1 MRICWN
7 WQTGTFEGRVQYCVW
22 VQVPL
27 FAPILFRRNIMF
39 GNPYYNA
46 YSNPID
52 RIDNQMKELEN
63 LKRNYQNS
71 QARPIQN
78 IINTNGSQIDFEA
91 RILSENEKPDEI
103 PIQRKTAFIDLK
115 NGVLSIKDV
124 NGKIEEYKIEIPKTP
139 EQLKIEELERQNK
152 ELLSKLEEKERKGK

>member
-1 MRICWN
+1 
-7 WQTGTFEGRVQYCVW
+7 
-22 VQVPL
+22 
-27 FAPILFRRNIMF
+27 MF

-91 RILSENEKPDEI
+91 RILSENENPDEI

>member
-1 MRICWN
+1 
-7 WQTGTFEGRVQYCVW
+7 
-22 VQVPL
+22 
-27 FAPILFRRNIMF
+27 MF

-91 RILSENEKPDEI
+91 RILSENENPDEI
-103 PIQRKTAFIDLK
+103 PVQRKTAFIDLK

>member
-1 MRICWN
+1 
-7 WQTGTFEGRVQYCVW
+7 
-22 VQVPL
+22 
-27 FAPILFRRNIMF
+27 MF

-52 RIDNQMKELEN
+52 RSYNQMKELEN
-63 LKRNYQNS
+63 LQRNYQNS

-91 RILSENEKPDEI
+91 RILSENENPDEI

-152 ELLSKLEEKERKGK
+152 ELLSKLEEKERKNK

>member
-1 MRICWN
+1 
-7 WQTGTFEGRVQYCVW
+7 
-22 VQVPL
+22 
-27 FAPILFRRNIMF
+27 MF

-71 QARPIQN
+71 QSRPIQN

-115 NGVLSIKDV
+115 NGILSIKDV

-152 ELLSKLEEKERKGK
+152 ELLSKLEEKEMEEHKRKTEIR

>member
-1 MRICWN
+1 
-7 WQTGTFEGRVQYCVW
+7 
-22 VQVPL
+22 
-27 FAPILFRRNIMF
+27 MF

-63 LKRNYQNS
+63 LKRNYQNL
-71 QARPIQN
+71 QTQPIQN

>member
-1 MRICWN
+1 
-7 WQTGTFEGRVQYCVW
+7 
-22 VQVPL
+22 
-27 FAPILFRRNIMF
+27 MF

-103 PIQRKTAFIDLK
+103 PVQRKTAFIDLK

-152 ELLSKLEEKERKGK
+152 ELLSKLEDKERKGK

>member
-1 MRICWN
+1 
-7 WQTGTFEGRVQYCVW
+7 
-22 VQVPL
+22 
-27 FAPILFRRNIMF
+27 MF